1 MRILMIA
8 YPFPP
13 YGGMSQRTVYFAN
26 HLAERGHHVDVIAA
40 RPSRRFRGYDAG
52 MLSLVS
58 GRVNVHRTF
67 AGALHHIRH
76 SARSYI
82 RNGLGGGLTRR
93 AWAAAERVMA
103 PASAVEWLPLG
114 LARGA
119 RLCQQN
125 DYDLVYC
132 HGDPYIANVLSLIL
146 RKLFRVPWV
155 MYVGDPRYF
164 GASPRFRFVLER
176 LERACLGSASG
187 IVVNCRE
194 TRDGYWRH
202 FPEIEKKKYSVITDG
217 FDRARFNEIAGEAT
231 ERFRIVYT
239 GVFYDA
245 AREPLE
251 LFRAIGSLAADG
263 AGRDIELVVAGEEP
277 GRYREIISGPGI
289 GDRVRFLGHQ
299 PHDRAISLQKG
310 AAVLLLLGW
319 TGGFQVP
326 GKLFEYYA
334 ARRPV
339 LVIRN
344 DHDDVASKMVDRHR
358 RGLVVNNRAEEIGE
372 ALTQLHRLWKK
383 NELEQCFDL
392 DELNEYTWERLAG
405 NLEQVLKATV
415 AS

>member
-1 MRILMIA
+1 MIA

-26 HLAERGHHVDVIAA
+26 YLADRGHHVDVVAA

-76 SARSYI
+76 SARSYL
-82 RNGLGGGLTRR
+82 RNGRGDGQAGR
-93 AWAAAERVMA
+93 ALAAAERVMA

-114 LARGA
+114 LARAA
-119 RLCQQN
+119 RLCRKN
-125 DYDLVYC
+125 NYDLVYC

-146 RKLFRVPWV
+146 RKIFRVPWV

-164 GASPRFRFVLER
+164 GASPRFGFVLKH

-187 IVVNCRE
+187 IVVNCQE

-217 FDRARFNEIAGEAT
+217 FDSTRFNDIAGEAT

-251 LFRAIGSLAADG
+251 LFRAIGLLADDG
-263 AGRDIELVVAGEEP
+263 PGRDIELVVAGEEP
-277 GRYREIISGPGI
+277 GRYREIISALGL

-299 PHDRAISLQKG
+299 SHDRAISLQKG
-310 AAVLLLLGW
+310 AAVLLLIGW

-326 GKLFEYYA
+326 GKLFEYFA

-339 LVIRN
+339 LVIRH
-344 DHDDVASKMVDRHR
+344 DHDDVASKMVDRQR
-358 RGLVVNNRAEEIGE
+358 RGLVVNNRADEIKE
-372 ALTQLHRLWKK
+372 SLTELHGLWKDDR
-383 NELEQCFDL
+383 LEQSFDL
-392 DELNEYTWERLAG
+392 EERTEYTWERLAG
-405 NLEQVLKATV
+405 SLEQVLKATA